1 MRSIQFLLGLLI
13 LQPWLVTTAFVTYEA
28 SASFPLC
35 SNFSLESNHQ
45 IGFLFGYVEND
56 GAKNRTSPY
65 LPLNATCQCTSPHS
79 LFMNF
84 SAQTLD
90 TYNAVVALFE
100 AGKGSQNSTFKG
112 NATVSNHSSPT
123 NLTHSNASASTT
135 NLTNVNVTNVNVS
148 EANSSVTM
156 DMNASS
162 SSSSNLTSNTSSS
175 TNVSTRSF
183 EGWGRKPGRVLTS
196 TSIPLINVSCLSPS
210 DAEALC
216 KKLSIANEY
225 CPSATDIVIVVQKNI
240 VVINNITKVVVQA
253 ATNNDFVTALQ
264 KEIAAFLT
272 SFSSST
278 FFIGSNIGI
287 GKAANIG
294 MDWNE
299 DEEIQ
304 ASTAD
309 SRTMSMLGYLTM
321 AFGHGRSTHFK
332 VMFNATRNES
342 SGQLYFIGSPIR
354 QSDVPPVFYS
364 RYIMWLFT
372 TPSPIFL
379 LCHFANALETFMG
392 SAALDWMMILCGM
405 AAIYVKQRSADFAH
419 ADVALVECVGCSN
432 TNVIVWV
439 LFAIASL
446 FFVVL
451 LYRAAIKLIVIGER
465 STLEIDK
472 KLAYRRLLLFVMITW
487 SAFPILWFFSDKG
500 FGLMPSDWE
509 VLLYVILDVVAKIGF
524 AVLYLYELRSLR
536 WRKRLS
542 YQENISKVN
551 VKTEVPAEDGGA
563 SSMSSGRHSALTS
576 TSSKQ
581 RKQARRERQARQV
594 NQLENIGND

>member
-1 MRSIQFLLGLLI
+1 
-13 LQPWLVTTAFVTYEA
+13 
-28 SASFPLC
+28 
-35 SNFSLESNHQ
+35 
-45 IGFLFGYVEND
+45 
-56 GAKNRTSPY
+56 
-65 LPLNATCQCTSPHS
+65 
-79 LFMNF
+79 MNF

-287 GKAANIG
+287 GKAANIVLWLG
-294 MDWNE
+294 FFIFLAGAILLEWIGTRTKKFKLQLLILVLNC
-299 DEEIQ
+299 
-304 ASTAD
+304 
-309 SRTMSMLGYLTM
+309 TMSMLGYLTM

-451 LYRAAIKLIVIGER
+451 LYRLIVIGER